1 MPLIFLRRVLISLF
15 SSSSCDFK
23 LNLLLPDIH
32 HYQHLYKR
40 YFFLRLYVFSERN
53 AGKTF
58 PSKYTLV
65 WLVFTVHHILD
76 TADKNPHE
84 TRLSIRTCNDT
95 KKKISPRDYYKFI
108 FFSFEDQLGR
118 AAQGSYPELFSVP
131 VLTKSS
137 ARAATCSKS
146 ASPNERTG
154 NPS

>member
-1 MPLIFLRRVLISLF
+1 MPLIFLRRVLTSLF

-84 TRLSIRTCNDT
+84 TKLSIRTCNDT

-108 FFSFEDQLGR
+108 FFSFEDQLAGLPKVHIL
-118 AAQGSYPELFSVP
+118 SYFS
-131 VLTKSS
+131 
-137 ARAATCSKS
+137 
-146 ASPNERTG
+146 TG
-154 NPS
+154 PYKILCPCRHMFKIG